1 MKNPFKIVIKM
12 DEVNVFK
19 AKCKD
24 KDDAK
29 KRMEEFWEK
38 LK

>member
-1 MKNPFKIVIKM
+1 VNNPFKILIKM

-24 KDDAK
+24 KDDIVKQMEDFLK
-29 KRMEEFWEK
+29 K
-38 LK
+38 LQ